1 MVSEFDVIPTIIG
14 ILFLVIPAMLLG
26 KLCSRFKIS
35 EIIGFVIA
43 GVFLGPFALG
53 GIIPFGDRPLVVL
66 DAETPTQQTPQI
78 LLGQIGLADVNF
90 WPFVQ
95 MYNFVEMGDVIIQ
108 YNKGGMVITRT
119 LTFNSEIIEN
129 GTVLMYIFSQFYA

>member
-35 EIIGFVIA
+35 EVIGFVIA

-66 DAETPTQQTPQI
+66 DEVM
-78 LLGQIGLADVNF
+78 LA
-90 WPFVQ
+90 
-95 MYNFVEMGDVIIQ
+95 
-108 YNKGGMVITRT
+108 
-119 LTFNSEIIEN
+119 L
-129 GTVLMYIFSQFYA
+129 